1 MKPWFASRT
10 MWGGIAAVVLSSTGL
25 AINIDFTTGDFHGNI
40 YDLWAQIGAAIGG
53 LIAMY
58 GRFHAKTPIA
68 SKSRRRAADDETD
81 TAGA

>member
-10 MWGGIAAVVLSSTGL
+10 MWGGIATVILASTGL

-40 YDLWAQIGAAIGG
+40 YELWAQGGAVIGG

-58 GRFHAKTPIA
+58 GRFHAKQPIA
-68 SKSRRRAADDETD
+68 TKRRRRAVDDETD
-81 TAGA
+81 VAGA

>member
-1 MKPWFASRT
+1 MKPWFASTT
-10 MWGGIAAVVLSSTGL
+10 MWGGIATVILASTGL

-40 YDLWAQIGAAIGG
+40 YDLWAQVGAAIGG

-58 GRFHAKTPIA
+58 GRFHASTAIA
-68 SKSRRRAADDETD
+68 TKRRRRAIHDETD